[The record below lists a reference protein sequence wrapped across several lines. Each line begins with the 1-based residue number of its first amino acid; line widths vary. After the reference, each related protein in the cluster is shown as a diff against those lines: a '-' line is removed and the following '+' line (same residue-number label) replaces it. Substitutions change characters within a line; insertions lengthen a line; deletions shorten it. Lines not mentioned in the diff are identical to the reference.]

1 MRPRRLLIYFLVIMV
16 LMPVICRGDESS
28 ELIKGIVSLY
38 FEELFNLQK
47 SDIQLEFLHLPK
59 TVLPTGRD
67 YKYLV
72 ESNRNL
78 PRLGHQIV
86 WLKVTDKKSLVSR
99 LPITVDVSVNMNVV
113 LAAKKLRRG
122 ELIDSKKILLK
133 TRKISRDY
141 KNIVKTPNMAI
152 GMITK
157 QVIREGEIIKKSMLR
172 EPPDIQRGDRVKIQL
187 LSKDLVIITNGEV
200 KEDGVVGN
208 KVKVVCA
215 MTGKLMYGIVQS
227 SQLVTVQLQ

>member
-1 MRPRRLLIYFLVIMV
+1 MV

-47 SDIQLEFLHLPK
+47 SDIQLEFIHLPK
-59 TVLPTGRD
+59 TALPTARN

-86 WLKVTDKKSLVSR
+86 WLEVTDKKSLVSR

-113 LAAKKLRRG
+113 FAAKKLRRG

-133 TRKISRDY
+133 TRKISWDY
-141 KNIVKTPNMAI
+141 KNIVKTPDMAI

-157 QVIREGEIIKKSMLR
+157 QVIKEGEIIKRSMLR

-187 LSKDLVIITNGEV
+187 LSKDLVITTNGKA

-215 MTGKLMYGIVQS
+215 MTGRLMYGIVQS
-227 SQLVTVQLQ
+227 PKLVTVKLQ